1 MPNHSSQFAQWA
13 QTRVGAM
20 LPRSLTRRCVSRSAP
35 VICARRGR
43 FCPQRC
49 YTLYGTARIFVVF
62 RAAESLRP
70 SFQATA
76 VRRAGAET
84 NILALNRTACPTAEI
99 AEGGESF
106 ADRCA
111 PDGSHGPQFVPLPAS
126 LARMSQRSAR
136 LHICAVLAGLASNP
150 RPDMGSAFM
159 LAFAQ
164 EFSISNQTKIAVLL
178 EVLGLGGPKRAKGGQ
193 EGAGGES
200 RCRLSP
206 CAAGVSQR
214 SCVAASPGCA
224 SFFSGSAYPPS
235 VPVAGR

>member
-43 FCPQRC
+43 LCPQRS

-76 VRRAGAET
+76 VRRAGVET
-84 NILALNRTACPTAEI
+84 KILALNRTACPTAEI
-99 AEGGESF
+99 AEGSESI

-111 PDGSHGPQFVPLPAS
+111 PDGSRGPQFVPLPAS

-136 LHICAVLAGLASNP
+136 LLICAVLAGLASNP
-150 RPDMGSAFM
+150 RPVNRGCRPCLLWSFRFQIRPKLPFFGRSWA
-159 LAFAQ
+159 LAAPN
-164 EFSISNQTKIAVLL
+164 E
-178 EVLGLGGPKRAKGGQ
+178 R
-193 EGAGGES
+193 
-200 RCRLSP
+200 R
-206 CAAGVSQR
+206 
-214 SCVAASPGCA
+214 
-224 SFFSGSAYPPS
+224 
-235 VPVAGR
+235 AGRRGQGERAGAVSARAQPV

>member
-136 LHICAVLAGLASNP
+136 LHICAVLACLASNP
-150 RPDMGSAFM
+150 RPDLGSIAFM
-159 LAFAQ
+159 HPSS
-164 EFSISNQTKIAVLL
+164 SISNPTKIAVFC

-193 EGAGGES
+193 EGAGGDS

-206 CAAGVSQR
+206 CAVGVSQR

-235 VPVAGR
+235 VPVAGW

>member
-126 LARMSQRSAR
+126 LARLSQRSAR
-136 LHICAVLAGLASNP
+136 LHILCSLGVPGLQP
-150 RPDMGSAFM
+150 TP
-159 LAFAQ
+159 
-164 EFSISNQTKIAVLL
+164 
-178 EVLGLGGPKRAKGGQ
+178 
-193 EGAGGES
+193 
-200 RCRLSP
+200 
-206 CAAGVSQR
+206 
-214 SCVAASPGCA
+214 
-224 SFFSGSAYPPS
+224 
-235 VPVAGR
+235 